1 MNVSHHLCGQAGGS
15 MVLAEVDTA
24 TFVGLWGDECLMVLA
39 VCISLHFLKKNTVAI
54 MSNMYAHV

>member
-39 VCISLHFLKKNTVAI
+39 VCISLYFFKKKY
-54 MSNMYAHV
+54 SHYHV